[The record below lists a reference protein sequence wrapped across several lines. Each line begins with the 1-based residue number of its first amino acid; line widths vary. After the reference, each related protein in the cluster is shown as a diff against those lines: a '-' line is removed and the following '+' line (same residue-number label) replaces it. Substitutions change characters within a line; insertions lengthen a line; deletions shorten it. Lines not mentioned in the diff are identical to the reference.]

1 MTRSSKILAA
11 LGGAGVA
18 LGVFAATAVAEEERK
33 FTYSA
38 TVTAASDYMF
48 RGISYTDEK
57 PTINLYQ
64 ELTYGIAYLAFW
76 TSNIDNFNY
85 GPWEQDIYLGIR
97 PTTGP
102 VTWDLAA
109 WYYTYGNTTGSSS
122 DIDYFEFKVG
132 ATWSP
137 ATNWSLGGTVY
148 LTPDQ
153 DLAAT
158 ENVSFEGSVAYTLPK
173 MGMFDTTISGLVGH
187 SESGTNKFYATGY
200 WLGEDSY
207 TYWNVGAKVTVE
219 KFFMDLRYWDTSI
232 DNEFKGLADERVVF
246 SVGVNLLP

>member
-1 MTRSSKILAA
+1 M
-11 LGGAGVA
+11 
-18 LGVFAATAVAEEERK
+18 AEEERK

-76 TSNIDNFNY
+76 TSNIDNGNY

-122 DIDYFEFKVG
+122 DIDYFEFKIG

-137 ATNWSLGGTVY
+137 ATNWTLGGTVY
-148 LTPDQ
+148 LTPEQ
-153 DLAAT
+153 GLAAT
-158 ENVSFEGSVAYTLPK
+158 DNVSFEGTVAYTLPK
-173 MGMFDTTISGLVGH
+173 MGMFDTTISGLVGQ
-187 SESGTNKFYATGY
+187 SESGKNSDYPTGY

-232 DNEFKGLADERVVF
+232 DNGLADERVVF